1 MIAVGQKRTRSPRKY
16 SFMWVVVINPVSGSG
31 KGAILGTEA
40 AGFFSERRLSYQ
52 IITAT
57 SADKLRSNLAEFLD
71 SNVGLIEG
79 VVAVGGDGL
88 VHLVLQMVVPRRI
101 PFSAIPAGTGND
113 FVRALGWGLDE
124 IKIQLN
130 TVVSTPPAAID
141 LGLVDSEWFGAVLS
155 TGFDSVVNEKANK
168 MNWPKGPMK
177 YNLAIALELPRFKPL
192 KYTIELDN
200 QVIETEAM
208 LIAVGNGGSYG
219 GGMKVCPDAVMSD
232 GLFDVMV
239 LRPVSKFEF
248 VRVFPTVFSG
258 KHINHKQ
265 VDIYRTKR
273 VSLHAPA
280 VAYADGERIGGLPVR
295 AECIA
300 GAGLSWTP

>member
-168 MNWPKGPMK
+168 MKWPKGPMK
-177 YNLAIALELPRFKPL
+177 YNLAIAMELPKFKPL
-192 KYTIELDN
+192 NYTIELDN

-239 LRPVSKFEF
+239 LRPVSKVEF

>member
-1 MIAVGQKRTRSPRKY
+1 
-16 SFMWVVVINPVSGSG
+16 MWVVVINPVSGSG
-31 KGAILGTEA
+31 KGAILGAET

-57 SADKLRSNLAEFLD
+57 SADKLRSNLSEFLD

-88 VHLVLQMVVPRRI
+88 VHLVLQMVVPRNI
-101 PFSAIPAGTGND
+101 AFAAIPAGTGND
-113 FVRALGWGLDE
+113 FVRALGWHLDE
-124 IKIQLN
+124 IKTQLKA
-130 TVVSTPPAAID
+130 VVSKPPSAID

-177 YNLAIALELPRFKPL
+177 YNLAIAMELPKFRPL
-192 KYTIELDN
+192 RYTIELEN
-200 QVIETEAM
+200 QIIETEAM
-208 LIAVGNGGSYG
+208 LIAVGNGSSYG
-219 GGMKVCPDAVMSD
+219 GGMKVCPEAVMTD

-239 LRPVSKFEF
+239 LRPVSKVEF

-258 KHINHKQ
+258 KHVEHKQ

>member
-1 MIAVGQKRTRSPRKY
+1 
-16 SFMWVVVINPVSGSG
+16 MWVVVINPVSGSG

-57 SADKLRSNLAEFLD
+57 SADKLRSNLAECLD

-88 VHLVLQMVVPRRI
+88 VHLVLQMVVPRNI
-101 PFSAIPAGTGND
+101 AFSAIPAGTGND
-113 FVRALGWGLDE
+113 FVRALGWELDE

-130 TVVSTPPAAID
+130 TVVSTPPVAID

-155 TGFDSVVNEKANK
+155 TGFDSLVNEKANK
-168 MNWPKGPMK
+168 MKWPKGPMK
-177 YNLAIALELPRFKPL
+177 YNLAIAMELPKFKPL
-192 KYTIELDN
+192 NYTIELDN

-239 LRPVSKFEF
+239 LRPVSKVEF

>member
-1 MIAVGQKRTRSPRKY
+1 
-16 SFMWVVVINPVSGSG
+16 MWVVVINPVSGSG
-31 KGAILGTEA
+31 KGAILGTQA

-88 VHLVLQMVVPRRI
+88 VHLVLQLVVPRNI
-101 PFSAIPAGTGND
+101 AFSAIPAGTGND
-113 FVRALGWGLDE
+113 FVRALGWELDE

-130 TVVSTPPAAID
+130 TVVSTPPVAID

-177 YNLAIALELPRFKPL
+177 YNLAIAMELPKFKPL

-239 LRPVSKFEF
+239 LRPVSKVEF

>member
-1 MIAVGQKRTRSPRKY
+1 
-16 SFMWVVVINPVSGSG
+16 MWVVVINPVSGSG

-88 VHLVLQMVVPRRI
+88 VHLVLQMVVPRNI
-101 PFSAIPAGTGND
+101 AFAAIPAGTGND
-113 FVRALGWGLDE
+113 FVRALGWRLDE

-239 LRPVSKFEF
+239 LRPVSKVEF

>member
-1 MIAVGQKRTRSPRKY
+1 
-16 SFMWVVVINPVSGSG
+16 MWVVVINPVSGSG

-168 MNWPKGPMK
+168 MKWPKGPMK
-177 YNLAIALELPRFKPL
+177 YNLAIAMELPKFKPL
-192 KYTIELDN
+192 NYTIELDN

-239 LRPVSKFEF
+239 LRPVSKVEF

-273 VSLHAPA
+273 VTLHAPA

>member
-1 MIAVGQKRTRSPRKY
+1 
-16 SFMWVVVINPVSGSG
+16 MWVVVINPVSGSG

-155 TGFDSVVNEKANK
+155 TGFDSVVNEKANE

-177 YNLAIALELPRFKPL
+177 YNLAIAMELPKFKPL

-239 LRPVSKFEF
+239 LRPVSKVEF

>member
-88 VHLVLQMVVPRRI
+88 VHLVLQMVVPRNI
-101 PFSAIPAGTGND
+101 AFSAIPAGTGND
-113 FVRALGWGLDE
+113 FVRALGWRLDE

-177 YNLAIALELPRFKPL
+177 YNLAIAMELPKFKPL
-192 KYTIELDN
+192 NYTIELDN

-239 LRPVSKFEF
+239 LRPVSKVEF

>member
-88 VHLVLQMVVPRRI
+88 VHLVLQLVVPRNI
-101 PFSAIPAGTGND
+101 AFSAIPAGTGND
-113 FVRALGWGLDE
+113 FVRALGWDLEE
-124 IKIQLN
+124 IETQLN
-130 TVVSTPPAAID
+130 AVVSTPPAAID

-155 TGFDSVVNEKANK
+155 TGFDSIVNEKANTLK
-168 MNWPKGPMK
+168 WPRGPMK
-177 YNLAIALELPRFKPL
+177 YNLAIAMELPKFKPL
-192 KYTIELDN
+192 KYIIELDN

-239 LRPVSKFEF
+239 LRPVSKVEF

>member
-1 MIAVGQKRTRSPRKY
+1 
-16 SFMWVVVINPVSGSG
+16 MWVVVINPVSGSG

-71 SNVGLIEG
+71 NNVGLIEG

-88 VHLVLQMVVPRRI
+88 VHLVLQMVVPRNI
-101 PFSAIPAGTGND
+101 AFSAIPAGTGND

-155 TGFDSVVNEKANK
+155 TGFDSLVNEKANK

-177 YNLAIALELPRFKPL
+177 YNLAIALELPKFKPL

-239 LRPVSKFEF
+239 LRPVSKVEF

>member
-1 MIAVGQKRTRSPRKY
+1 
-16 SFMWVVVINPVSGSG
+16 MWVVVINPVSGSG

-88 VHLVLQMVVPRRI
+88 VHLVLQMVVPRNI
-101 PFSAIPAGTGND
+101 AFSAIPAGTGND
-113 FVRALGWGLDE
+113 FVRALGWELDE

-130 TVVSTPPAAID
+130 TVVSTPPVAID

-155 TGFDSVVNEKANK
+155 TGFDSLVNEKANK
-168 MNWPKGPMK
+168 MKWPKGPMK
-177 YNLAIALELPRFKPL
+177 YNLAIAMELPKFKPL
-192 KYTIELDN
+192 NYTIELDN

-239 LRPVSKFEF
+239 LRPVSKVEF